1 MIFPF
6 SIKCK
11 RKFKEII
18 SSEDFDTVMSYIQDY
33 IDAKTCEN
41 TTVNGLTLTY
51 KTGSF
56 RNKWNTDIL
65 ATVERGKFELIN
77 VESENIL
84 TYEFFM
90 YHLFLGA
97 FLISIIFGLFSS
109 EIWTGVFCF
118 AWLGGMNWLIATIRH
133 RLMLRD
139 IVLEIENRINKKKGC
154 L

>member
-11 RKFKEII
+11 RKFKEKI
-18 SSEDFDTVMSYIQDY
+18 SAENIDIVISYIQDY

-41 TTVNGLTLTY
+41 TSINGHQLTF

-65 ATVERGKFELIN
+65 ATVERGKFELLN
-77 VESENIL
+77 RRNESTL

-90 YHLFLGA
+90 YHLLLGA
-97 FLISIIFGLFSS
+97 SLMSILIRLFSS
-109 EIWTGVFCF
+109 NIWTGIFCF
-118 AWLGGMNWLIATIRH
+118 AWLGGMNWIIAIIRH
-133 RLMLRD
+133 RKMLKD
-139 IVLEIENRINKKKGC
+139 IVIEIETLINEKKGNP
-154 L
+154 

>member
-11 RKFKEII
+11 RKFKDKI
-18 SSEDFDTVMSYIQDY
+18 SSEDLDTVMSYIQDY

-51 KTGSF
+51 KTGYF

-77 VESENIL
+77 VESESIL

-90 YHLFLGA
+90 YHLFLVA

-109 EIWTGVFCF
+109 EIWIGVFCF

-133 RLMLRD
+133 QLMLGD
-139 IVLEIENRINKKKGC
+139 IVLEIENLIDKKKGS